1 MSETTTIR
9 VHRSVRDA
17 LNELAAS
24 RGETV
29 AETVARGALLLKQEA
44 IGLDLQAPLRE
55 DELAWLDADAG

>member
-9 VHRSVRDA
+9 VHRSVRDS

-29 AETVARGALLLKQEA
+29 ARGALLLKQES